1 MFTDNIRS
9 CYSMKIDT
17 QNQNYAVRFDKRR
30 VCAIYPAVRHAF
42 LFVGYL
48 LNYTEGPALRYQNCL

>member
-1 MFTDNIRS
+1 
-9 CYSMKIDT
+9 MKIDT